1 MSKQI
6 TEDDGYRDCDV
17 CGKSFNLFDGYGL
30 LNLEEILDC
39 TEERQHQWQKE
50 NPDIDLTSY
59 FCGNCAG
66 DTIEDIE
73 GNDNFID
80 IVMTSEKETL
90 PDKYQAIT
98 SDNADYFIQ
107 GENEDERNN

>member
-6 TEDDGYRDCDV
+6 TEDNGYRDCNV
-17 CGKSFNLFDGYGL
+17 CGESFNLYADDEGL

-50 NPDIDLTSY
+50 NPDIDLTGY
-59 FCGNCAG
+59 FCINCAG

-73 GNDNFID
+73 G
-80 IVMTSEKETL
+80 
-90 PDKYQAIT
+90 
-98 SDNADYFIQ
+98 
-107 GENEDERNN
+107 ENNG

>member
-6 TEDDGYRDCDV
+6 EINKKWQDALQQAAKEGWKEEALASRAQQIYDDNGYRDCNV

-30 LNLEEILDC
+30 LDLEEILDC

-50 NPDIDLTSY
+50 NPNIDLTGY
-59 FCGNCAG
+59 FCSNCAG

-73 GNDNFID
+73 GN
-80 IVMTSEKETL
+80 E
-90 PDKYQAIT
+90 
-98 SDNADYFIQ
+98 
-107 GENEDERNN
+107 